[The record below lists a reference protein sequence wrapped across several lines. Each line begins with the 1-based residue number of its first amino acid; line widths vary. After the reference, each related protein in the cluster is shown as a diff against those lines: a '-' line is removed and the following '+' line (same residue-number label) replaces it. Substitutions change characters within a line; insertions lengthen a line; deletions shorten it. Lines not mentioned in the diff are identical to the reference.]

1 MGKRFLI
8 LITLLNM
15 AMLCT
20 ISYHSK
26 YSSHRMYGDNVF
38 EQSYMANMADNTLC
52 DTTNATWHRIRA
64 CIADTASYT
73 LVLRFTDKCCSS
85 CISSAARLLNRH
97 AEAIGCSNIC
107 IMGYRRNLQ
116 LFQKEMEDLKLSHF
130 KCVNIR
136 QLNMPYEELKYPY
149 FFVMDSA
156 LNVSQLF
163 IPDKQYTTCTQKSLT
178 GIGQYFEDK

>member
-1 MGKRFLI
+1 MNKKCLI

-20 ISYHSK
+20 ICYYSK
-26 YSSHRMYGDNVF
+26 YKYRMYSDNVF

-52 DTTNATWHRIRA
+52 DTTNAVWHKIRA

-73 LVLRFTDKCCSS
+73 LVLRFTDKCCTS

-107 IMGYRRNLQ
+107 IMGYCN
-116 LFQKEMEDLKLSHF
+116 FF
-130 KCVNIR
+130 KRKWKNWNYQI
-136 QLNMPYEELKYPY
+136 
-149 FFVMDSA
+149 S
-156 LNVSQLF
+156 NV
-163 IPDKQYTTCTQKSLT
+163 
-178 GIGQYFEDK
+178 